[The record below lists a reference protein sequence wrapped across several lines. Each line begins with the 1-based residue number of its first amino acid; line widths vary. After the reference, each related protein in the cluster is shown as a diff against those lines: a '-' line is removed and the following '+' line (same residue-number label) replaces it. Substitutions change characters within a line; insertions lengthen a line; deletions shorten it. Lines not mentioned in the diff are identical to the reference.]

1 MMQAIKRLL
10 EGRFVVYATI
20 AYTIL
25 LTFLFLVPT
34 TDVPT
39 VEIPFIDKLIHVV
52 LFCFLALGWIL
63 TSRLRQAQPT
73 GSVRSMLLLVFIY
86 GIIIEALQELFF
98 ETRTADGWDIAANSV
113 GILIGWWLFLKL
125 KQWMRLKS

>member
-1 MMQAIKRLL
+1 MQAIKRLL